1 MFMRRFGTGF
11 NETHTQLRRW
21 RTETSTHISIYD
33 VFTESSTIFSY
44 NNFISVSFP
53 KSMITK
59 ISLTAEFTS
68 GKVTSFDGSS
78 SVPHSIHQHKITEVI
93 RVLLLRF
100 FFLPVFLQHLF
111 VLRFQL
117 YLSLKYI
124 FLCSLLLPCC
134 LQLYIIVIC
143 RYGLMLCVV
152 VVVGFCAWFVHYQNN
167 IEKMAQ
173 NMIIQL

>member
-1 MFMRRFGTGF
+1 MT
-11 NETHTQLRRW
+11 NK
-21 RTETSTHISIYD
+21 TSTNTFPFMMCSRNLQPFSAII
-33 VFTESSTIFSY
+33 TSSPFR
-44 NNFISVSFP
+44 FP
-53 KSMITK
+53 SLWFAK

-68 GKVTSFDGSS
+68 GKVASFDGSS

-152 VVVGFCAWFVHYQNN
+152 VVVVGFCAWFVHYQNN